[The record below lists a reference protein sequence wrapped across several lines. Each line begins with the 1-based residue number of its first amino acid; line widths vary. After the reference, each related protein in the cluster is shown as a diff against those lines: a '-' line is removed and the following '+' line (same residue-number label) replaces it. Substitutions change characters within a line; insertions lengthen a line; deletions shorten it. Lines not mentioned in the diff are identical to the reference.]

1 MTSGELWKHERHKPH
16 SLSHVWKFKPEYR
29 LVILSDSSRAGKLGK
44 DDKRTPDTSQNPNS
58 VYSLCMLIKN
68 KSNIFKKH
76 SMASGTSEEEIQTA
90 WRGAKG
96 RGNVIHPHSVTG
108 YRFQCAVCLPFF
120 SHSCRGLCP
129 FLSHR
134 PVSFCLYFPSS
145 YEPVSILHGRTS
157 LMTLAVLFTASG
169 QTDRQTTSYAS
180 CPKQFRIPSLQ
191 SSSSQSVLT
200 SVVTRLKS
208 TRPKATATFHVQ
220 KAGLTPAPAR
230 VLYLG
235 HSALTPWMGESS
247 RTHPK
252 SSHVNMEETRDQSEA
267 SERDSLSQC
276 LMKP

>member
-76 SMASGTSEEEIQTA
+76 SVASGTSEEEIQTA

-120 SHSCRGLCP
+120 SHSRRGLCP

-169 QTDRQTTSYAS
+169 QTDRQTDRPHHMHHVPSNSVYLPSNPAA
-180 CPKQFRIPSLQ
+180 PSLF
-191 SSSSQSVLT
+191 SQVL
-200 SVVTRLKS
+200 
-208 TRPKATATFHVQ
+208 
-220 KAGLTPAPAR
+220 
-230 VLYLG
+230 
-235 HSALTPWMGESS
+235 
-247 RTHPK
+247 
-252 SSHVNMEETRDQSEA
+252 
-267 SERDSLSQC
+267 
-276 LMKP
+276 